1 MYKCKKFIIQKRC
14 ITGKKRKKK
23 VILFKHCYWNIL
35 LCGSAATLA
44 AILLLHTSI
53 VNSSALLFDQ
63 KPYKNGYSDIYQH
76 WYWAILKPKK
86 LAVYWPHWPLLAFL
100 KSGVFA
106 ISKTPCT
113 FQSAPSSMIWSIL
126 TDPSRFTAVIFAFS
140 FNIECFLCLWISLSI

>member
-35 LCGSAATLA
+35 LCSSTATLA

-63 KPYKNGYSDIYQH
+63 KPYKSGYSDILS
-76 WYWAILKPKK
+76 ALILNYTETKK
-86 LAVYWPHWPLLAFL
+86 TGSVLASLASFGLLKIWCICNFKNTLYFSECSKQYDL
-100 KSGVFA
+100 KHSNRP
-106 ISKTPCT
+106 IKIYSCY
-113 FQSAPSSMIWSIL
+113 L
-126 TDPSRFTAVIFAFS
+126 
-140 FNIECFLCLWISLSI
+140 CFLFQH